1 MSNISKIAEN
11 LQTIKQH
18 FDYEASHDIDKIIT
32 TYTDDVIWEAPAR
45 HFKVSGK
52 KQVAAHY
59 RALFATLKD
68 VSAELF
74 TQFATEDYVFDD
86 RLMQFTIITSE
97 NIWSAQMGDTIK
109 QRLVHLFEMRD
120 GKISKETAYEL
131 WEIVKK

>member
-1 MSNISKIAEN
+1 MSNASKISEN

-18 FDYEASHDIDKIIT
+18 FDYEASNDIDKVIT
-32 TYTDDVIWEAPAR
+32 TYTEDVVWEAPAR

-52 KQVAAHY
+52 EQVAAHY

-68 VSAELF
+68 VSAEIF

-86 RLMQFTIITSE
+86 RLMQFTITASE
-97 NIWSAQMGDTIK
+97 NIWSAQIGDTVK